1 MNTKASIKILE
12 FGRPNRNYE
21 IFDKVP
27 IDISNPIPVK
37 DKIDANKFVGLA
49 KLDNLPDGLYA
60 TIDIPLNNEDELVS
74 FEITNIQ
81 SKIFPR
87 IFFTGEETSST
98 VLLDP
103 YVVLNKPFT
112 YFYKG
117 EDVIK

>member
-1 MNTKASIKILE
+1 MNTKASVKILE

-21 IFDKVP
+21 TFDKVP
-27 IDISNPIPVK
+27 TDISNLISVK
-37 DKIDANKFVGLA
+37 DKFSANKFAGLA
-49 KLDNLPDGLYA
+49 KLDNLPDGLRA
-60 TIDIPLNNEDELVS
+60 TIDIPLNNKDELVS

-81 SKIFPR
+81 SKIFPCT
-87 IFFTGEETSST
+87 FLTGEETSST

-117 EDVIK
+117 EEHS

>member
-1 MNTKASIKILE
+1 MNAKASVKILE

-27 IDISNPIPVK
+27 TDISNLIPVK
-37 DKIDANKFVGLA
+37 DKFSANKFVGLA
-49 KLDNLPDGLYA
+49 KLDNLPDGLRA
-60 TIDIPLNNEDELVS
+60 TIDIPLNNKDELVS

-81 SKIFPR
+81 SEMFPR
-87 IFFTGEETSST
+87 IFLTGEETSST
-98 VLLDP
+98 DLPDP

-117 EDVIK
+117 EEHS